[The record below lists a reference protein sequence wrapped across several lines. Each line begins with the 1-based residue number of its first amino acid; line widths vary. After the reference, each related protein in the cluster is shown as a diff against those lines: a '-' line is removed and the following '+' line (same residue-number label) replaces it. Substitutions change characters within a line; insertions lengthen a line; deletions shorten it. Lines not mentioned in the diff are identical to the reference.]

1 MELDGEKLLSQLY
14 QMEFPADLYE
24 FWKFCSNMN
33 NKNPRGENKKFRGRK
48 LKFIKKLFRESM
60 RFFKN

>member
-1 MELDGEKLLSQLY
+1 MELMELDGEKLLSQLY

-33 NKNPRGENKKFRGRK
+33 NKNPRGENKKISRTE
-48 LKFIKKLFRESM
+48 IEVHKKTF
-60 RFFKN
+60 